1 MKDIVLCKGETLSM
15 KLALHAKRYWRR
27 LKIAFLPCF
36 LLSFMVC
43 IWGSMEV
50 FVGNIANF
58 RFTYLEALLPL
69 SLICLGCTLIS
80 TAVISLFR
88 KFPFRL
94 LLSFIFSVT
103 LLGYVQNVFLNLDL
117 GLMENGGVN
126 WALYTAHGKNNLIV
140 WIAAILVLVVGL
152 LLLKTRVRR
161 AVILYGS
168 LILLLVQGITF
179 GVVSAQH
186 LTSDAGKKNETAY
199 VLAGNEQYKVSPNN
213 NVIVILLDYFSNDY
227 IDSMLKEFPD
237 ALDAL
242 QDFTY
247 YDNYDPTYIGT
258 FPSVVHMLTGHAF
271 DNTIPIEQWFSEAWN
286 SESARYFYK
295 TLAENNYE
303 ARFFDSSSSY
313 FGIKYATPYFTNL
326 KEQTR
331 TVRYDRLITH
341 MLKLSLYRY
350 APHALKQYVEPS
362 SYDLTAV
369 VTMTGNGI
377 INSWN
382 QNAFYNMLRRERL
395 TPNETDKNYFII
407 EFLRGTHPP
416 YNVNEV
422 AGWDEASTLEE
433 CAAGYMLMVTE
444 YINQLKALDLYDDAT
459 IIITSDHGDK
469 ENSMQ
474 VLYFIKEPHV
484 TREEMAVN
492 SAPVS
497 HKEFIGTILHNIGA
511 EYPYGQTIYDFTED
525 DERERTVMRN
535 FIDTDYPA
543 VPKYMSTANGTHTV
557 MYAYTYE
564 GNRKALRKQI
574 RRGPTE
580 ILPLTES
587 FN

>member
-1 MKDIVLCKGETLSM
+1 MKPARKKS
-15 KLALHAKRYWRR
+15 RYGRR
-27 LKIAFLPCF
+27 LKTAFLPCF

-50 FVGNIANF
+50 FVSNAANF
-58 RFTYLEALLPL
+58 RFTFWEAFVPL
-69 SLICLGCTLIS
+69 FALCLVSSAIGALFI
-80 TAVISLFR
+80 AIFR
-88 KFPFRL
+88 KLPFRL
-94 LLSFIFSVT
+94 LISLVFSVA

-117 GLMENGGVN
+117 GLMEGEGVD
-126 WALYTAHGKNNLIV
+126 WSLYSAHGKTNLII
-140 WIAAILVLVVGL
+140 WIAALIVLVPALTLCKKHTRRIVTAGSLVLLLIQGL
-152 LLLKTRVRR
+152 
-161 AVILYGS
+161 
-168 LILLLVQGITF
+168 TF
-179 GVVSAQH
+179 GIVSAQH
-186 LTSDAGKKNETAY
+186 LTSEAGSKNETAY
-199 VLAGNEQYKVSPNN
+199 VLSGNEQYKVSPNG
-213 NVIVILLDYFSNDY
+213 NVIVIMLDYFSNDY
-227 IDSMLKEFPD
+227 IDSMLKQFPD

-242 QDFTY
+242 KDFTY
-247 YDNYDPTYIGT
+247 YDNCDPTYIGT

-271 DNTIPIEQWFSEAWN
+271 DTTIPIEQWFREAWN
-286 SESARYFYK
+286 SESAQYFYK
-295 TLAENNYE
+295 TLAENGYE

-326 KEQTR
+326 IEQKR
-331 TVRYDRLITH
+331 TVRYERLVDS
-341 MLKLSLYRY
+341 MLTLSLYRY
-350 APHALKQYVEPS
+350 APHTLKQYVEPS
-362 SYDLTAV
+362 SYNLTAS
-369 VTMTGNGI
+369 VTLSSDGI

-382 QNAFYNMLRRERL
+382 QNAFYNMLRRDRL
-395 TPNETDKNYFII
+395 QANETDKKYFII

-416 YNVNEV
+416 YQVNEN
-422 AGWDEASTLEE
+422 AAWDTSATLEE
-433 CAAGYMLMVTE
+433 CAAGYMLMVSE
-444 YINQLKALDLYDDAT
+444 YINQLKDLGLYDDAT

-474 VLYFIKEPHV
+474 VIYFIKEPHA

-492 SAPVS
+492 SAPIS
-497 HKEFIGTILHNIGA
+497 HKEFLGTVLYNIGA

-535 FIDTDYPA
+535 FIDTSYPA

-564 GNRKALRKQI
+564 GDRKDLRKQI

>member
-1 MKDIVLCKGETLSM
+1 MKPARKMRLYG
-15 KLALHAKRYWRR
+15 RR
-27 LKIAFLPCF
+27 LKAAFLPCF

-50 FVGNIANF
+50 FVGNAANF
-58 RFTYLEALLPL
+58 RFTFREAFVPL
-69 SLICLGCTLIS
+69 FAICLAASLIGAL
-80 TAVISLFR
+80 VIAAFR

-94 LLSFIFSVT
+94 LLSLVFSAA

-117 GLMENGGVN
+117 GLLEGEGVD
-126 WALYTAHGKNNLIV
+126 WSLYAAHGKSNALI
-140 WIAAILVLVVGL
+140 WLIGLIILVPALTM
-152 LLLKTRVRR
+152 LKKHTRRIVM
-161 AVILYGS
+161 AGS
-168 LILLLVQGITF
+168 VILLLIQGLTF
-179 GVVSAQH
+179 GVVSFQH
-186 LTSDAGKKNETAY
+186 LSSEASRKNETAY
-199 VLAGNEQYKVSPNN
+199 VLSGNEQYKVSPNG
-213 NVIVILLDYFSNDY
+213 NVIVIMLDYFSNDY
-227 IDSMLKEFPD
+227 IDSMLKQFPD

-242 QDFTY
+242 KDFTY
-247 YDNYDPTYIGT
+247 YDNCDPTYIGT

-271 DNTIPIEQWFSEAWN
+271 DHTIPIEQWFSEAWN
-286 SESARYFYK
+286 SESAQYFYN
-295 TLAENNYE
+295 TLRENGYE

-326 KEQTR
+326 IEQKR
-331 TVRYDRLITH
+331 TVRYDQLVDS
-341 MLKLSLYRY
+341 MLTLSLYRY

-362 SYDLTAV
+362 SYNLTAA
-369 VTMTGNGI
+369 VTMSSDGV

-382 QNAFYNMLRRERL
+382 QNAFYNMLRRNTL
-395 TPNETDKNYFII
+395 QPNETDKKYFII

-416 YNVNEV
+416 YQVNEK
-422 AGWDEASTLEE
+422 AAWDTEATLEE
-433 CAAGYMLMVTE
+433 CAAGYMLMVSE
-444 YINQLKALDLYDDAT
+444 YINQLKSLGLYDDAT
-459 IIITSDHGDK
+459 IIVTSDHGDK

-474 VLYFIKEPHV
+474 VIYFIKEPNV

-492 SAPVS
+492 SAPIS
-497 HKEFIGTILHNIGA
+497 HKEFIGTVLHNIGA

-564 GNRKALRKQI
+564 GDRKDLRKQI

>member
-1 MKDIVLCKGETLSM
+1 MKPARM
-15 KLALHAKRYWRR
+15 FKRYWRR
-27 LKIAFLPCF
+27 LKSAFLPCF

-50 FVGNIANF
+50 FVSNTANF
-58 RFTYLEALLPL
+58 RFTYLEAMLPL
-69 SLICLGCTLIS
+69 GALCIGCAAALTALIALL
-80 TAVISLFR
+80 R

-94 LLSFIFSVT
+94 LTAFVFSLALLS
-103 LLGYVQNVFLNLDL
+103 YVQNVFLNLDL
-117 GLMENGGVN
+117 GLMEGEGVN
-126 WALYTAHGKNNLIV
+126 WSLYTQHSKTNLII
-140 WIAAILVLVVGL
+140 WIAALALLTTIL
-152 LLLKTRVRR
+152 LLLKKTIRR
-161 AVILYGS
+161 TIIVYGS
-168 LILLLVQGITF
+168 LILLLIQGLTF

-186 LTSDAGKKNETAY
+186 LTSAAASKNETTY

-213 NVIVILLDYFSNDY
+213 NVIVIMLDYFSNDY
-227 IDSMLKEFPD
+227 IDSMRKQFPN
-237 ALDAL
+237 ALDSL
-242 QDFTY
+242 KDFTY
-247 YDNYDPTYIGT
+247 YDNCDPTYIGT

-271 DNTIPIEQWFSEAWN
+271 DNTIPIEQWFSDAWS

-313 FGIKYATPYFTNL
+313 FGIKYATDYFTNL
-326 KEQTR
+326 IEQTR
-331 TVRYDRLITH
+331 TVRYGRLAKS
-341 MLKLSLYRY
+341 MLTLSLYRY
-350 APHALKQYVEPS
+350 APHALKKYVEPS
-362 SYDLTAV
+362 SYDLTAS

-382 QNAFYNMLRRERL
+382 QNAFYNMLRKNTL
-395 TPNETDKNYFII
+395 TTNDTDKNYFII

-416 YNVNEV
+416 YQVNEK
-422 AGWDEASTLEE
+422 AAWDEEATLEE
-433 CAAGYMLMVTE
+433 CAAGYMLMVSE
-444 YINQLKALDLYDDAT
+444 YLNQLKALDLYDNST
-459 IIITSDHGDK
+459 IIVTSDHGDK

-474 VLYFIKEPHV
+474 VLYFIKEAGV
-484 TREEMAVN
+484 TREKMAVN
-492 SAPVS
+492 SAPIS
-497 HKEFIGTILHNIGA
+497 HKEFIGTILHNIGE

-535 FIDTDYPA
+535 FIDPAYPA
-543 VPKYMSTANGTHTV
+543 VPKYMSTATGTHTV

-564 GNRKALRKQI
+564 GDRKDLRKQI

>member
-1 MKDIVLCKGETLSM
+1 MKNPRK
-15 KLALHAKRYWRR
+15 KRLYGRR
-27 LKIAFLPCF
+27 LKAAFLPCF

-50 FVGNIANF
+50 FVGNAANF
-58 RFTYLEALLPL
+58 RFTFWEAFVPL
-69 SLICLGCTLIS
+69 FALCLIS
-80 TAVISLFR
+80 SIVGALVIALFR

-94 LLSFIFSVT
+94 LLSLVFSVA

-117 GLMENGGVN
+117 GLLEGEGVDWSRYAAHSKSNSLLWIGG
-126 WALYTAHGKNNLIV
+126 L
-140 WIAAILVLVVGL
+140 LVLVPVL
-152 LLLKTRVRR
+152 TLLKKHTRRIVM
-161 AVILYGS
+161 AGS
-168 LILLLVQGITF
+168 LILLLIQGLTF
-179 GVVSAQH
+179 GVVSFQH
-186 LTSDAGKKNETAY
+186 LTSEASRKNETAY
-199 VLAGNEQYKVSPNN
+199 VLSGNEQYKVSPNG
-213 NVIVILLDYFSNDY
+213 NVIVIMLDYFSNDY
-227 IDSMLKEFPD
+227 IDSMLKQFPD

-242 QDFTY
+242 KDFTY
-247 YDNYDPTYIGT
+247 YDNCDPTYIGT

-286 SESARYFYK
+286 SESAQYFYK
-295 TLAENNYE
+295 TLSENGYE

-326 KEQTR
+326 IEQKR
-331 TVRYDRLITH
+331 TVRYN
-341 MLKLSLYRY
+341 MLADSMLTLSLYRY

-362 SYDLTAV
+362 SYNLTAS
-369 VTMTGNGI
+369 VTLSSDGV

-382 QNAFYNMLRRERL
+382 QNAFYNMLRRNTL
-395 TPNETDKNYFII
+395 QPNETDKKYFII

-416 YNVNEV
+416 YQVNEK
-422 AGWDEASTLEE
+422 AAWDTEATLEE

-459 IIITSDHGDK
+459 IIVTSDHGDK

-474 VLYFIKEPHV
+474 VLYFIKEPNV

-492 SAPVS
+492 SAPIS
-497 HKEFIGTILHNIGA
+497 HKEFIGTVLHNIGA
-511 EYPYGQTIYDFTED
+511 EYPYGQTIYDFSED

-535 FIDTDYPA
+535 FIDTAYPA

-564 GNRKALRKQI
+564 GNRKDLRKQI